1 MLLFLK
7 CLVASTKFNTH
18 QYSLLLVGH
27 RSITPFFKA
36 SFSPKFFLERLHIQ
50 LSLECLLSSPFS
62 LCFQILYWECSIT
75 KSVFWMN
82 YELSHKSS
90 NAKLFLM
97 TWMRHDRNCK
107 SSGSYNVLF
116 SAQNNTQKTMV
127 GGQINILDMRKR
139 KGICYHSHMAL
150 HSFVNIDF
158 FSLFVVCHF
167 FFNFLFTSS
176 QL

>member
-1 MLLFLK
+1 MF
-7 CLVASTKFNTH
+7 AQF
-18 QYSLLLVGH
+18 SLL
-27 RSITPFFKA
+27 
-36 SFSPKFFLERLHIQ
+36 
-50 LSLECLLSSPFS
+50 S

-107 SSGSYNVLF
+107 SSGSYNVLSF
-116 SAQNNTQKTMV
+116 LRRITHKKTMV

-158 FSLFVVCHF
+158 FAFLWFATSFSIHIFSIVNLQTSG
-167 FFNFLFTSS
+167 FNVKVQT
-176 QL
+176 

>member
-1 MLLFLK
+1 MCCDDAPIFKSVWWLAPSSILINILCCWLDIDQLPLFSRLAFPQSFFRK
-7 CLVASTKFNTH
+7 ASYSIKFGMFA
-18 QYSLLLVGH
+18 QFSLL
-27 RSITPFFKA
+27 
-36 SFSPKFFLERLHIQ
+36 
-50 LSLECLLSSPFS
+50 S

-116 SAQNNTQKTMV
+116 SAQNNTQKNN
-127 GGQINILDMRKR
+127 GWWPN
-139 KGICYHSHMAL
+139 
-150 HSFVNIDF
+150 
-158 FSLFVVCHF
+158 
-167 FFNFLFTSS
+167 
-176 QL
+176 

>member
-1 MLLFLK
+1 MF
-7 CLVASTKFNTH
+7 AQF
-18 QYSLLLVGH
+18 SLL
-27 RSITPFFKA
+27 
-36 SFSPKFFLERLHIQ
+36 
-50 LSLECLLSSPFS
+50 S

-107 SSGSYNVLF
+107 SSGSYNVLSF
-116 SAQNNTQKTMV
+116 LRRITHKKTMV

-139 KGICYHSHMAL
+139 KGICYHSHMAPN
-150 HSFVNIDF
+150 SFVNIDF
-158 FSLFVVCHF
+158 FA
-167 FFNFLFTSS
+167 FLWFATSFSIFYS
-176 QL
+176 QVLHCKSANVRVQC